1 MKGELQYKKTEAVQP
16 PVVPAE
22 KTGNKNR
29 GQNDKKSD
37 TIVFLKDRRKKQ
49 KDATI
54 ITPEK
59 YVSRFHYDSK
69 NLDKFIELCPHCRKP
84 TYSSYRGV
92 VADSALHYLEQR
104 LDSRSRRSTRRLVA
118 GVTTGLLLVSG
129 GLYYL
134 LVHVLSGARF

>member
-1 MKGELQYKKTEAVQP
+1 MKGELKYKEQVQQPAAPAVKTVDKRQGE
-16 PVVPAE
+16 
-22 KTGNKNR
+22 
-29 GQNDKKSD
+29 NDKKSD
-37 TIVFLKDRRKKQ
+37 TVVFLKDRRKKQ

-54 ITPEK
+54 ITPQK

-92 VADSALHYLEQR
+92 VVDSALNYLELKIDQ
-104 LDSRSRRSTRRLVA
+104 RSRRSTRKLFA
-118 GVTTGLLLVSG
+118 GLTTGVLLASA

-134 LVHVLSGARF
+134 LFHVLTGVRI